1 MTYNKSKKRQNK
13 RSQKRK
19 TQKRKTMK
27 GGGDFFISKPEQPS
41 FSDVP
46 LKSFYT
52 MNRLNEGT
60 DVQHMQQS
68 SRLMGGNKKLK
79 LQKRKQ
85 RKQEKQRKQKRSQ
98 RGGGILDS
106 AFRLISP
113 SNPNVISD
121 SGNANGLPSQANILA
136 GKGLA
141 SNSAFP
147 IKMDSKSYLV

>member
-1 MTYNKSKKRQNK
+1 MSYNKSKKGQNK

-68 SRLMGGNKKLK
+68 SRLMGG
-79 LQKRKQ
+79 KRKQ
-85 RKQEKQRKQKRSQ
+85 SKTQKQKNRKHKRNQ
-98 RGGGILDS
+98 RGGGFLDS
-106 AFRLISP
+106 VSRLITP
-113 SNPNVISD
+113 SNSNVISQ
-121 SGNANGLPSQANILA
+121 SGNTNGLPSQANILT
-136 GKGLA
+136 GKGLS
-141 SNSAFP
+141 SNGPFP
-147 IKMDSKSYLV
+147 IKMDSKPYLV

>member
-1 MTYNKSKKRQNK
+1 MSYNKSKTRRIK

-46 LKSFYT
+46 LKSFYPI
-52 MNRLNEGT
+52 NHLHEGT

-68 SRLMGGNKKLK
+68 SRLMGGRRKKSK
-79 LQKRKQ
+79 TQKRKHS
-85 RKQEKQRKQKRSQ
+85 KNQ

-106 AFRLISP
+106 VSRLISP
-113 SNPNVISD
+113 SNPNVISN
-121 SGNANGLPSQANILA
+121 SGNANGLPSQANILS
-136 GKGLA
+136 GKGIA
-141 SNSAFP
+141 SNGPFP
-147 IKMDSKSYLV
+147 IKMDSKPYLV